1 MKKKSFL
8 IKIAILLLS
17 ASLLGS
23 AAFVRPL
30 RASSNRDLE
39 IMQNFLNYDEVSQ
52 EDVDSKKKE
61 RDKAL
66 QDAANYSMQ
75 AEALRTEEGELKG
88 ELSKLNGL
96 SEEQNKQYQEISMQL
111 AAAQLEKAE
120 ALNEYVKSQENLK
133 DTKEM
138 FSNRVAVMFEYQNK
152 STLEVLL
159 ESENLAGFFTNI
171 EMISLIAEADD
182 QAVDKMQIAMDEAKL
197 ASENALKQA
206 EEMEDIAEEKASQLK
221 ELEGR
226 IGKTEKALED
236 VSTKIATADQN
247 EMALE
252 NYAASLDSQILD
264 LQNQL
269 YAQQQAEEAAERAE
283 EAQRNA
289 ETAPAETVPPET
301 VPPET
306 VPSDTLPSET
316 TASGSSS
323 EETVPAETEAV
334 ATATPTPT
342 PAPTATPVP
351 VDNSHRGT
359 LSWPTWC
366 TTITSPFGWREHPVY
381 HDYRYHSGID
391 IGAGMGD
398 AVMAAKGGT
407 VIEVSLPC
415 PGENTGGDGYGNYIV
430 VDHGDGI
437 STLYAH
443 LRNAYVSTGD
453 YVSSGQQIGE
463 VGSTGTSTAAHLHFE
478 VRVYGERVDPT
489 SYLP

>member
-1 MKKKSFL
+1 MKKKSFI
-8 IKIAILLLS
+8 IKIAILILS
-17 ASLLGS
+17 AGLLGS
-23 AAFVRPL
+23 ASFVRPL
-30 RASSNRDLE
+30 RASSDRDME
-39 IMQNFLNYDEVSQ
+39 IMSRFLNYDEVSQ
-52 EDVDSKKKE
+52 EDVDQKKKE

-75 AEALRTEEGELKG
+75 AETLRTEEGELKG

-96 SEEQNKQYQEISMQL
+96 SEEQNKQYQEISMEL
-111 AAAQLEKAE
+111 AAARLEKAE

-138 FSNRVAVMFEYQNK
+138 FSGRVAVMFEYQNK

-197 ASENALKQA
+197 ASDNALKHA
-206 EEMEDIAEEKASQLK
+206 EEMEDIAEEKEKQLK

-269 YAQQQAEEAAERAE
+269 YVQQQAEEEAKRAE
-283 EAQRNA
+283 EARRNA
-289 ETAPAETVPPET
+289 ETAPSETLPPET
-301 VPPET
+301 LPAET
-306 VPSDTLPSET
+306 SPSET
-316 TASGSSS
+316 APSETPSESIG
-323 EETVPAETEAV
+323 EETTAVETEAV
-334 ATATPTPT
+334 ATSTPTPT

-351 VDNSHRGT
+351 VDNSHKGT

-366 TTITSPFGWREHPVY
+366 TNITSPFGWREHPVY

-398 AVMAAKGGT
+398 AVMAASGGT
-407 VIEVSLPC
+407 VIEVSLPY
-415 PGENTGGDGYGNYIV
+415 PGENTGGEGYGNYIV
-430 VDHGDGI
+430 IDHGNGI

-443 LRNAYVSTGD
+443 LRNACVSSGD
-453 YVSSGQQIGE
+453 YVNSGQQIGE